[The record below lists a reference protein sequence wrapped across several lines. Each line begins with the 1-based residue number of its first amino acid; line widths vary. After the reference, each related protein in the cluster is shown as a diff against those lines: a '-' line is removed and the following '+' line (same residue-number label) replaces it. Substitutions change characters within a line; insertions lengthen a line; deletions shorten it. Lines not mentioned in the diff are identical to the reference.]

1 MALGYGPW
9 CQDHPA
15 VIKDQASPVSA
26 CHASG
31 AAVADVLPRCEIGS
45 RPAVPSPDG
54 CRAVGLPHRHRMP
67 AAALEKGLLP
77 TGRRRPRRGAHLGWL
92 RPGLGPAAQ
101 PCAHPDRRCPQIPC
115 PPMIRSV
122 RTLASEWCAG
132 RHVPAYPTRRP
143 LRGSLN
149 RQDATGFHQLL
160 GDYLRDLT
168 AWPQRGGDRDMRVR
182 TGCDMSG
189 QVGANMISAGQE
201 RGHHDCGTAGKG
213 GKHFAG

>member
-132 RHVPAYPTRRP
+132 RQRARLSDAPAAARITESP
-143 LRGSLN
+143 G
-149 RQDATGFHQLL
+149 RQPDSTSCWVTICAISRHGPNAGVTVTCGCALAAT
-160 GDYLRDLT
+160 
-168 AWPQRGGDRDMRVR
+168 
-182 TGCDMSG
+182 
-189 QVGANMISAGQE
+189 
-201 RGHHDCGTAGKG
+201 
-213 GKHFAG
+213 

>member
-67 AAALEKGLLP
+67 AAALEK
-77 TGRRRPRRGAHLGWL
+77 AFC
-92 RPGLGPAAQ
+92 Q
-101 PCAHPDRRCPQIPC
+101 Q
-115 PPMIRSV
+115 
-122 RTLASEWCAG
+122 E
-132 RHVPAYPTRRP
+132 
-143 LRGSLN
+143 
-149 RQDATGFHQLL
+149 
-160 GDYLRDLT
+160 
-168 AWPQRGGDRDMRVR
+168 GGDHDAAR
-182 TGCDMSG
+182 TSVGFGPVSG
-189 QVGANMISAGQE
+189 PLHSRAHI
-201 RGHHDCGTAGKG
+201 RTAGARKS
-213 GKHFAG
+213 HVHP

>member
-92 RPGLGPAAQ
+92 RPGLARCTAVRTSGPPVPANPMSTHDPVSSDTSVRVVCRSARARLSDAPAAARITESPGRQ
-101 PCAHPDRRCPQIPC
+101 PDSTSCWVTICAISRHGPNAGVTVTCGC
-115 PPMIRSV
+115 A
-122 RTLASEWCAG
+122 LA
-132 RHVPAYPTRRP
+132 
-143 LRGSLN
+143 
-149 RQDATGFHQLL
+149 AT
-160 GDYLRDLT
+160 
-168 AWPQRGGDRDMRVR
+168 
-182 TGCDMSG
+182 
-189 QVGANMISAGQE
+189 
-201 RGHHDCGTAGKG
+201 
-213 GKHFAG
+213 